1 MSVKSAVDYY
11 DTGNIRVG
19 DIVIIN
25 DSNPQ
30 SCEGD
35 RIVEPYTRLRVRAL
49 DMEQYSDRGEI
60 RVRLETECDE
70 IPLAHLVDLLNMQGE
85 PLIHK
90 VENWLKATETAYCL
104 ALKKSKVFGKFN
116 PKQLVNTVILF
127 CVLFLIVAI
136 CLVMRMESTS
146 VPATSEIGL
155 RIVLG
160 SVVGTVGG
168 TTLASI
174 LISRINAMEDAR
186 KRAVELGEQLRLY
199 RQANLKCAD
208 TTAFT
213 AKIDSQQGIA

>member
-1 MSVKSAVDYY
+1 MSIKGAVDYY
-11 DTGNIRVG
+11 NTSNIQVG

-25 DSNPQ
+25 DAGPQ
-30 SCEGD
+30 SCEDD

-49 DMEQYSDRGEI
+49 EIEQYSGCGEI
-60 RVRLETECDE
+60 RARLETECDE

-90 VENWLKATETAYCL
+90 AENWLKTTKIAYCL
-104 ALKKSKVFGKFN
+104 ALKKSKVFGRFN
-116 PKQLVNTVILF
+116 PKQLVNTIILF

-146 VPATSEIGL
+146 VPETSEIGL

-174 LISRINAMEDAR
+174 LMSRVNAMKDAR
-186 KRAVELGEQLRLY
+186 KRAVELGEQIRLY
-199 RQANLKCAD
+199 RQANLNCAD
-208 TTAFT
+208 TPAFS
-213 AKIDSQQGIA
+213 ANIDSQQGIA